1 MELHQQVNSRRGL
14 APQQSV
20 ISASHMSRV
29 IQSPSPLPPAA
40 SVRFSSRQFEQ
51 LPMSIRVTV
60 AMVGVNVDREGERE
74 EGSGTGRECGN
85 PIAMTYPAAVE
96 SV

>member
-29 IQSPSPLPPAA
+29 IHSPPPLPPAGSA
-40 SVRFSSRQFEQ
+40 RFSSRQFEQ

-60 AMVGVNVDREGERE
+60 AMVGVNMDRAG
-74 EGSGTGRECGN
+74 GNGRSVAGLG
-85 PIAMTYPAAVE
+85 E
-96 SV
+96 SVKTL

>member
-20 ISASHMSRV
+20 ISASHMRRV
-29 IQSPSPLPPAA
+29 IQCPPPLPPSGSA
-40 SVRFSSRQFEQ
+40 RFSSRQFEQ

-60 AMVGVNVDREGERE
+60 AMVGVNMDRAG
-74 EGSGTGRECGN
+74 GNGRSVAGLG
-85 PIAMTYPAAVE
+85 E
-96 SV
+96 SVKTL